1 MFHAGACRVFWTVF
15 STHRHPA
22 NTNPAHPVSVSI
34 RHPSDKSSA
43 VTTFET
49 DIYLRRKCNKIPGTY
64 AVHTHACGVWVV
76 SLEHGGGALGIFKS
90 PVFALTIKHKPSS
103 ASHYFSVL
111 SKRSGR
117 RMPPAE
123 RSALYYILHL
133 VFYIVQY
140 HYCICLVEA
149 GLLPARFMA
158 NRHRSTRRSRATAP
172 VDLKPLK
179 YLIL

>member
-1 MFHAGACRVFWTVF
+1 MQQDTRYIRGIVMRVASGLFSWSMAAGLLAF
-15 STHRHPA
+15 SSRQ
-22 NTNPAHPVSVSI
+22 
-34 RHPSDKSSA
+34 
-43 VTTFET
+43 
-49 DIYLRRKCNKIPGTY
+49 
-64 AVHTHACGVWVV
+64 
-76 SLEHGGGALGIFKS
+76 
-90 PVFALTIKHKPSS
+90 FALTINHEPLS
-103 ASHYFSVL
+103 ASHYFLFL